1 MNQPNSELE
10 SWLSGGDLVGQQLAV
25 VDQWV
30 AGFDPDR
37 QVVVLK
43 LGPYKKLYL
52 RPAKFTR
59 RFFHQLHPLSVESWP
74 HRWQIPLFDDFCTLD
89 VELDLRFQAT
99 LQYVHRHTER
109 VDAINSHIQQL
120 YAEVV
125 ADIVN
130 RELQNLADGHWVR
143 KGLIHH
149 EKRIALDICEFMT
162 MQQIQAE
169 ANCRMTATFA
179 EFPDVQLGKDSV
191 YVNVLRKTF
200 ELNQE
205 KSRELLRQ
213 QRIAEQME
221 LQEQHRQRE
230 HQQQLL
236 EMQRKIQQLEAEAQV
251 QLLLDKERQLA
262 NQREIERRLH
272 ADQVLH
278 QQQLHE
284 IGFDIESQA
293 QQQLQAKQRLL
304 EAQQIAEQLAH
315 QAHVEDKKI
324 LAEIE
329 RRQAALQRWQ
339 EAGLQN
345 DAVQSGS
352 SERRLG

>member
-1 MNQPNSELE
+1 MSRSNSELE
-10 SWLSGGDLVGQQLAV
+10 DWLSGSDLPGQQLAV
-25 VDQWV
+25 VEQWV

-37 QVVVLK
+37 QVVQLK
-43 LGPYKKLYL
+43 LGPYKRLFL

-59 RFFHQLHPLSVESWP
+59 RFYHQLFPLTIESWP
-74 HRWQIPLFDDFCTLD
+74 HRWQIPLFDNFCTLD
-89 VELDLRFQAT
+89 VELDVRFQAT
-99 LQYVHRHTER
+99 LQYVHRNAER
-109 VDAINSHIQQL
+109 VETINSHIQQL
-120 YAEVV
+120 YADVV

-130 RELQNLADGHWVR
+130 RELQHLDDGLWVR
-143 KGLIHH
+143 EGLSQH
-149 EKRIALDICEFMT
+149 EKRIALELCEFMT

-169 ANCRMTATFA
+169 AKCRMTATFA

-191 YVNVLRKTF
+191 FVNVLRKTF
-200 ELNQE
+200 EFNQE
-205 KSRELLRQ
+205 KARELLRQ

-236 EMQRKIQQLEAEAQV
+236 EMQRKLQQQQAEAQM
-251 QLLLDKERQLA
+251 QLLLDQEQQLA
-262 NQREIERRLH
+262 AQREIERRLH

-315 QAHVEDKKI
+315 QAHVEDKTI

-329 RRQAALQRWQ
+329 RRQAAQQRWQ
-339 EAGLQN
+339 EAGLDGQ
-345 DAVQSGS
+345 DTVSKKPD
-352 SERRLG
+352 L